1 MTKVLVFENKPPVL
15 GINSLGRI
23 GKLSLWHHIHRKYFK
38 EIIVNLGREAGTG
51 LDSIAQSIEKDT
63 TYGLMHRFLYGI
75 KSERLIQIVDEKQGK
90 MLIDGIPVTILREAR
105 NPADVPWRQY
115 GVEMV
120 LDCTGK
126 FKDPTIASDHKS
138 GSIRGHLHG
147 GAKVVINSSPFK
159 IKNKAMSTPD
169 DAVTLIYGINHTAFD
184 PKKHLIV
191 SAASCT
197 TTGLAHMIKPLLENE
212 ETNNILTASMST
224 IHAVTNT
231 QSVLDSVPKA
241 GEKDL
246 RKNRS
251 ILNNIIL
258 TSTNAAKALAEVIPE
273 VQHIGFMADSIRVP
287 TSTMSLIV
295 LNATFQARATKQGA
309 VMAINTKMVNELYS
323 KAAANNPEKL
333 IKFTM
338 EQNVPTDLIG
348 VDAAV
353 IIEGQFNH
361 TRTAFINLDISHVPN
376 LPADILKAFPERVMK
391 VPVVHAKIFGWYDNE
406 FGSYTNRLGDLAV
419 YIHKNIL

>member
-1 MTKVLVFENKPPVL
+1 MAKVQVFENKPPVI

-23 GKLSLWHHIHRKYFK
+23 GKLTLWHHVNRKYFK
-38 EIIVNLGREAGTG
+38 EIVVNLGREAGTS
-51 LDSIAQSIEKDT
+51 LDTIAQTIEKDT

-75 KSERLIQIVDEKQGK
+75 KSERLIKITDEKQGK

-105 NPADVPWRQY
+105 NPAEIPWRQY
-115 GVEMV
+115 GVDVV
-120 LDCTGK
+120 LECTGK
-126 FKDPTIASDHKS
+126 FVDPTVSSDNKN

-159 IKNKAMSTPD
+159 IKNKAMSTPN

-184 PKKHLIV
+184 SKKHLVI

-224 IHAVTNT
+224 IHAVTNS
-231 QSVLDSVPKA
+231 QSVLDRVPKA
-241 GEKDL
+241 GEIDL

-258 TSTNAAKALAEVIPE
+258 TSTNAAKALIDVIPE
-273 VQHIGFMADSIRVP
+273 VKNIGFMADSIRVP
-287 TSTMSLIV
+287 TSTMSLII
-295 LNATFQARATKQGA
+295 LNTTFQARANKQ
-309 VMAINTKMVNELYS
+309 MAINTTMINEIYR
-323 KAAANNPEKL
+323 KASENNPDRL

-361 TRTAFINLDISHVPN
+361 TRTAFIKLDLSHIPN
-376 LPADILKAFPERVMK
+376 CPADIMKAFPEK
-391 VPVVHAKIFGWYDNE
+391 ILQVPVVHAKIFGWYDNE
-406 FGSYTNRLGDLAV
+406 YGSYTNRMGDLTV

>member
-1 MTKVLVFENKPPVL
+1 MVKVQAFENRPPVL

-23 GKLSLWHHIHRKYFK
+23 GKLSLWHHVNRKYFK
-38 EIIVNLGREAGTG
+38 EIVVNLGREAGTG
-51 LDSIAQSIEKDT
+51 LDSIAQAIEKDT

-75 KSERLIQIVDEKQGK
+75 KSERLIQIIDEKQGK
-90 MLIDGIPVTILREAR
+90 MLIDGIPVTVLREAR
-105 NPADVPWRQY
+105 NPADIPWRQY
-115 GVEMV
+115 GVDIV

-126 FKDPTIASDHKS
+126 FKDPTIASDNKS

-159 IKNKAMSTPD
+159 IKNKAMSVPN
-169 DAVTLIYGINHTAFD
+169 DALTLIYGINHTAFD
-184 PKKHLIV
+184 QKKHQLV

-231 QSVLDSVPKA
+231 QSVLDTIPKA
-241 GEKDL
+241 GEKDF

-258 TSTNAAKALAEVIPE
+258 TSTNAAQALAEVIPE

-295 LNATFQARATKQGA
+295 LNATFQTRKNKQSTE
-309 VMAINTKMVNELYS
+309 MSINTKMVNEIYR
-323 KAAANNPEKL
+323 KAAANNPENL

-361 TRTAFINLDISHVPN
+361 TRTAFINLDISQIPN
-376 LPADILKAFPERVMK
+376 CPVEIIKAFPEKLMK
-391 VPVVHAKIFGWYDNE
+391 VPVVHSKIFGWYDNE
-406 FGSYTNRLGDLAV
+406 YGSYTNRLGDLTV
-419 YIHKNIL
+419 YIHKNLL

>member
-1 MTKVLVFENKPPVL
+1 MTKAQVFENKQPVL

-23 GKLSLWHHIHRKYFK
+23 GKLTLWHHIGRKYFK
-38 EIIVNLGREAGTG
+38 EIIVNQGREIGTG
-51 LDSIAQSIEKDT
+51 LDSVAQAIEKDS
-63 TYGLMHRFLYGI
+63 TYGLMHKFLYGV
-75 KSERLIQIVDEKQGK
+75 KAERIIQIVNEKEGK
-90 MLIDGIPVTILREAR
+90 MMIDGIPVTILREAR
-105 NPADVPWRQY
+105 NPAEIPWRRH
-115 GVEMV
+115 GVDV
-120 LDCTGK
+120 VVDCTGK
-126 FKDPTIASDHKS
+126 FKDPTVASDNKS

-159 IKNKAMSTPD
+159 IKNKALALPD
-169 DAVTLIYGINHTAFD
+169 DAVTMIYGINHMSFN

-197 TTGLAHMIKPLLENE
+197 TTGLAHMVKPLLDNE
-212 ETNNILTASMST
+212 DTSNILTASMST
-224 IHAVTNT
+224 VHAVTNT
-231 QSVLDSVPKA
+231 QSVLDSIPKA

-251 ILNNIIL
+251 ILDSIIL

-273 VQHIGFMADSIRVP
+273 VQHIGFMADSIRIP
-287 TSTMSLIV
+287 ASTMSLIV
-295 LNATFQARATKQGA
+295 LNATFQARNQQS
-309 VMAINTKMVNELYS
+309 INTKMLNELYD

-333 IKFTM
+333 IRFTM
-338 EQNVPTDLIG
+338 EQNVSADLFG

-361 TRTAFINLDISHVPN
+361 TRTAFINLDLGHIPN
-376 LPADILKAFPERVMK
+376 MPADAVKSFPDKVMK

-406 FGSYTNRLGDLAV
+406 FGSYTNRLGDLTV

>member
-1 MTKVLVFENKPPVL
+1 MVKQAFENKKPVL

-23 GKLSLWHHIHRKYFK
+23 GKLTLWHHIHRKYFQ
-38 EIIVNLGREAGTG
+38 EIVVNLGREAGTG
-51 LDSIAQSIEKDT
+51 MDAIAQTIEKDT
-63 TYGLMHRFLYGI
+63 TYGLMHKFLYGL
-75 KSERLIQIVDEKQGK
+75 KAERMIQITDEKQGK
-90 MLIDGIPVTILREAR
+90 LLIDGIPITVLREAR
-105 NPADVPWRQY
+105 NPADIPWRQY
-115 GVEMV
+115 GVDV
-120 LDCTGK
+120 VVDCTGK
-126 FKDPTIASDHKS
+126 FKDPTVSSDSKN

-159 IKNKAMSTPD
+159 IRNKALSTPD

-184 PKKHLIV
+184 PRKHQIV

-212 ETNNILTASMST
+212 ATSNILTASMST
-224 IHAVTNT
+224 IHAVTNS
-231 QSVLDSVPKA
+231 QSVLDSTPKA

-251 ILNNIIL
+251 ILDSIIL

-273 VQHIGFMADSIRVP
+273 VKNIGFMADSIRIP

-295 LNATFQARATKQGA
+295 LNTTFQAKEAEN
-309 VMAINTKMVNELYS
+309 VINTKILNDLYR
-323 KAAANNPEKL
+323 KAAENHPEKL
-333 IKFTM
+333 IRFTM
-338 EQNVPTDLIG
+338 EQNVPADLIG

-361 TRTAFINLDISHVPN
+361 TRTAFIHLDISHIPD
-376 LPADILKAFPERVMK
+376 LPAEVFRAFPEK
-391 VPVVHAKIFGWYDNE
+391 
-406 FGSYTNRLGDLAV
+406 
-419 YIHKNIL
+419 

>member
-1 MTKVLVFENKPPVL
+1 MVAQVFENKKPVL

-23 GKLSLWHHIHRKYFK
+23 GKLTLWHHINRKYFK
-38 EIIVNLGREAGTG
+38 EIVVNLGREAGTG
-51 LDSIAQSIEKDT
+51 MDAIAQAIEKDT
-63 TYGLMHRFLYGI
+63 TYGLMHKFLYGV
-75 KSERLIQIVDEKQGK
+75 KAERIIQITDEKQGK
-90 MLIDGIPVTILREAR
+90 LLIDGIPVTVLREAR
-105 NPADVPWRQY
+105 NPAEIAWKQHGVDVV
-115 GVEMV
+115 VE
-120 LDCTGK
+120 CTGK
-126 FKDPTIASDHKS
+126 FKDPTVASDHKN

-159 IKNKAMSTPD
+159 IKNKALSAPD

-184 PKKHLIV
+184 PKKHQVV

-212 ETNNILTASMST
+212 ATSNILTASMST
-224 IHAVTNT
+224 IHAVTNS
-231 QSVLDSVPKA
+231 QSVLDSTPKA

-251 ILNNIIL
+251 ILDSIIL

-273 VQHIGFMADSIRVP
+273 VKNIGFMADSIRIP

-295 LNATFQARATKQGA
+295 LNATFQAKAAET
-309 VMAINTKMVNELYS
+309 VLNTKMLNDLYQ
-323 KAAANNPEKL
+323 KAADSHPERL
-333 IKFTM
+333 IRFTM
-338 EQNVPTDLIG
+338 EQNVPADLIG

-361 TRTAFINLDISHVPN
+361 TRTAFIHLDISHIPN
-376 LPADILKAFPERVMK
+376 LPAPVVQAFPEKVMK

-406 FGSYTNRLGDLAV
+406 FGSYTNRLGDLTV
-419 YIHKNIL
+419 YIHKNVL

>member
-1 MTKVLVFENKPPVL
+1 MAKVQVFENRPPVL

-23 GKLSLWHHIHRKYFK
+23 GKLTLWHHIGRKYFK
-38 EIIVNLGREAGTG
+38 EIVVNLGREAGPG
-51 LDSIAQSIEKDT
+51 MDAVAQAIEKDT
-63 TYGLMHRFLYGI
+63 TYGLLHRFLYGI
-75 KSERLIQIVDEKQGK
+75 KSERLIQITDEKQGK
-90 MLIDGIPVTILREAR
+90 MIIDGVPVTILREAR
-105 NPADVPWRQY
+105 NPADIPWRQF

-120 LDCTGK
+120 LECTGK
-126 FKDPTIASDHKS
+126 FNDPTVSSDSKS

-184 PKKHLIV
+184 PKKHMVV

-212 ETNNILTASMST
+212 GTNTILTASMST

-231 QSVLDSVPKA
+231 QSVLDTVPKA

-258 TSTNAAKALAEVIPE
+258 TSTNAAKALIEVIPE

-295 LNATFQARATKQGA
+295 LNATFQTRINKQGVA
-309 VMAINTKMVNELYS
+309 MAINTKMVNEIYQ
-323 KAAANNPEKL
+323 KAAQNNPDHL

-361 TRTAFINLDISHVPN
+361 TRTAFINLDISHIPN
-376 LPADILKAFPERVMK
+376 LPAELMKAFPEKLMK
-391 VPVVHAKIFGWYDNE
+391 VPVVHTKIFGWYDNE
-406 FGSYTNRLGDLAV
+406 YGSYTNRMGDLTV
-419 YIHKNIL
+419 YVHKNIL